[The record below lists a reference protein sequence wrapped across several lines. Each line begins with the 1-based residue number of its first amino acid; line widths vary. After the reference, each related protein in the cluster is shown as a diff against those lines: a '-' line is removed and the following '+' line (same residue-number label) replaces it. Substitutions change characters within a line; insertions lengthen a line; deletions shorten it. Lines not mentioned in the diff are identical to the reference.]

1 MFENLTEKLQRTFK
15 NLRGQGKLTDEHL
28 DTALAEI
35 REALLEGDVNVGVA
49 DELLANIRAKAI
61 GSEVML
67 QLSPD
72 QQVVKVVRDELAA
85 MLGKHAKPIFAS
97 RPPSVWMIVG
107 LQGSGKTTTTGKLA
121 KWLSQHGHR
130 PLVVSTDVYR
140 PAAREQLAQVAKAVG
155 TAIWPGT
162 GTDKPLEIVK
172 GAIKEEK
179 LSASDVV
186 LVDTAGRLHFDD
198 DLMNELSMLKKE
210 LQPSEMLFIADSM
223 IGQDAGRS
231 AGEFHKRLGLT
242 GVILTKLDG
251 DARGGAALSI
261 GKVTGAPV
269 KFVGLGEK
277 YEALEAF
284 YPERIVSRVLGMGD
298 LMSLIERV
306 EQTVDKK
313 VAADLERKL
322 RKEDFT
328 LEDFRDQLKQIRKMG
343 PLEKIVDM
351 LPKMGPLQNLPKDA
365 KVDEGQLTRVE
376 AIINSMTNQ
385 ERRDHNVID
394 GKRRKRIAKGSGT
407 TVQDVNTVLKQYLQ
421 MRTMMKQYGAM
432 AARAK
437 MKGVHPDGQ
446 YKPVEKIGQ
455 WIEHLQ
461 FPHRQKCGGAKKH
474 AQQSIRKERSH
485 AHEKLSLEIFCLLVD
500 DVARRISKPE
510 KANVEYLQLEQ
521 PAEKQVPRLVNNHAR
536 KRQRRNHRPRNE
548 KHPRLLLL
556 PRRLSAADSAVV
568 FGLTNN
574 LPAFEPVAVA
584 LRKLVENLQ

>member
-1 MFENLTEKLQRTFK
+1 M
-15 NLRGQGKLTDEHL
+15 
-28 DTALAEI
+28 
-35 REALLEGDVNVGVA
+35 
-49 DELLANIRAKAI
+49 
-61 GSEVML
+61 
-67 QLSPD
+67 
-72 QQVVKVVRDELAA
+72 RDELAA
-85 MLGKHAKPIFAS
+85 MLGKHAKPLFAS

-155 TAIWPGT
+155 TPVWPGA

-172 GAIKEEK
+172 GAIKEAK
-179 LSASDVV
+179 LSASDVI
-186 LVDTAGRLHFDD
+186 LVDTAGRLHIDD
-198 DLMNELSMLKKE
+198 ELMNELGMLKKE
-210 LQPSEMLFIADSM
+210 LQPSEILFIADSM
-223 IGQDAGRS
+223 IGQDAVRS

-242 GVILTKLDG
+242 GVIL
-251 DARGGAALSI
+251 GGAALSI

-277 YEALEAF
+277 YDALEGF

-298 LMSLIERV
+298 IMSLIERV

-313 VAADLERKL
+313 AVADLERKL
-322 RKEDFT
+322 RKEEFT
-328 LEDFRDQLKQIRKMG
+328 LEDFCDQLKQIRKMG

-432 AARAK
+432 AARTK
-437 MKGVHPDGQ
+437 MKGLG
-446 YKPVEKIGQ
+446 
-455 WIEHLQ
+455 
-461 FPHRQKCGGAKKH
+461 
-474 AQQSIRKERSH
+474 
-485 AHEKLSLEIFCLLVD
+485 KL
-500 DVARRISKPE
+500 AG
-510 KANVEYLQLEQ
+510 
-521 PAEKQVPRLVNNHAR
+521 
-536 KRQRRNHRPRNE
+536 
-548 KHPRLLLL
+548 
-556 PRRLSAADSAVV
+556 LS
-568 FGLTNN
+568 
-574 LPAFEPVAVA
+574 
-584 LRKLVENLQ
+584 